1 MGNSANA
8 RRLFAEYRPIR
19 IAAAELVDALDQ
31 IAAATYI
38 GVAALTPAG
47 RFYNTDRIREAA
59 AKINGRVRLRV
70 GGVILEL
77 GERRT
82 RIWIDPKHATGDD
95 EAIALQVEELVQRH
109 EVSLLPSVAVLALLT
124 SFMSLVIM
132 AVMAGDE
139 ARQAALMAGAVA
151 AMLLSASVTLFETGF
166 RPAGICRANPVLR

>member
-1 MGNSANA
+1 MPNTSRA

-59 AKINGRVRLRV
+59 AQISGRVRLRV

-77 GERRT
+77 GERCT

-95 EAIALQVEELVQRH
+95 EAIALQVEALVRRH
-109 EVSLLPSVAVLALLT
+109 EVSLLPSAAVVALLT
-124 SFMSLVIM
+124 SFMALMVT
-132 AVMAGDE
+132 AVFASDAVQQG
-139 ARQAALMAGAVA
+139 ALMAGALGAV
-151 AMLLSASVTLFETGF
+151 MVSAGISLFETGF
-166 RPAGICRANPVLR
+166 RPAGLSRVESA